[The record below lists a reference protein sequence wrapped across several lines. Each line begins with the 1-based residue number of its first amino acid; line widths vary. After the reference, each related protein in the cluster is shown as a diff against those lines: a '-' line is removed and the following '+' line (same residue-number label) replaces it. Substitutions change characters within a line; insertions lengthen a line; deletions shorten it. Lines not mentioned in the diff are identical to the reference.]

1 MSIAEYRRNQVNTL
15 VRQIRKA
22 IREIDPEVTY
32 GISPAGNLENLTSD
46 YAYYVD
52 IKRWLASDQY
62 VDYICP
68 QIYWG
73 FQHPT
78 AGFDRMADQWAK
90 LCEGSPVKLYIG
102 IGVYRAGHEE
112 GDSQKE
118 KEEWKSDAD
127 VLKKQVEYGRKKKAD
142 GFAFFD
148 YRDLIGH
155 AAKDAVRQLKT
166 VLK

>member
-1 MSIAEYRRNQVNTL
+1 MLFRS
-15 VRQIRKA
+15 
-22 IREIDPEVTY
+22 
-32 GISPAGNLENLTSD
+32 
-46 YAYYVD
+46 
-52 IKRWLASDQY
+52 LASDQY

-73 FQHPT
+73 FKHPT
-78 AGFDRMADQWAK
+78 AGFERVADQWAK
-90 LCEGSPVKLYIG
+90 LCKDSPVKLYIG

-112 GDSQKE
+112 GDSPSEQK
-118 KEEWKSDAD
+118 EWKSDAD
-127 VLKKQVEYGRKKKAD
+127 VLKKQVKYGRKKKAD

-155 AAKDAVRQLKT
+155 AAKDAVNQLKT